1 MRKTGTCPKCGSTE
15 VLVGAE
21 LSDRGE
27 SNFREPATVRVYK
40 NPDALIFK
48 GAKDAK
54 VSADVC
60 MTCGYL
66 EFYAVDPANLYAD

>member
-1 MRKTGTCPKCGSTE
+1 MRKSGVCPKCGSTE

-27 SNFREPATVRVYK
+27 SNVRKPATVRVYT

-48 GAKDAK
+48 GAKDAN

-60 MTCGYL
+60 MSCGFL
-66 EFYAVDPANLYAD
+66 EFYAANPGTLYAD